1 MTVPNPRESSIHLNL
16 SYRHFSIAHIYLTFL
31 ICACIHT
38 SAHTHAP
45 QSRKDAITEDG
56 IPRLPPGGGSARA
69 KAAARLDDPNG
80 TREKLKNKQIDK
92 SSASLSRGGQV
103 GSPHP
108 KGTASRLRSRAR
120 PKCPRLAI
128 SRTYRNPPDTP
139 GVWAPRPA
147 GDPSAVCPARPAR
160 PGSTPPPSAQL
171 SRLAPAK
178 PPPQL
183 KADCQKSVQPDP
195 QGNSCRK

>member
-1 MTVPNPRESSIHLNL
+1 MTAPNPRESSTHLNL

-31 ICACIHT
+31 IRACKHT

-80 TREKLKNKQIDK
+80 TREKLKNKQINK

-103 GSPHP
+103 ESPHP

-120 PKCPRLAI
+120 PKCPEARDRLHLPEPSGRAG
-128 SRTYRNPPDTP
+128 SLGAASTRGARRRLPSAP
-139 GVWAPRPA
+139 GSARLNSASLGATFPA
-147 GDPSAVCPARPAR
+147 GPR
-160 PGSTPPPSAQL
+160 Q
-171 SRLAPAK
+171 APA
-178 PPPQL
+178 
-183 KADCQKSVQPDP
+183 AAE
-195 QGNSCRK
+195 R